1 MSLKLSIL
9 DQSPVHESDSRLRG
23 NDGAD
28 ALRHTIELAQ
38 KAEEWGYHRFWVAE
52 HHGSSGV
59 MGSSPEVLVSHLL
72 AHTSRIRVG
81 SGGVMLQHYSPYK
94 VAENFNVLASLAPGR
109 VDLGIGRGPGGLPRS
124 TAALR
129 RGVLRQAQDERDM
142 TLAEKLDELRRF
154 LHDELEPEHPLYG
167 LQASPLP
174 PQPPDLF
181 LLGTTRSSG
190 DMAAELSMPYVFAL
204 FLNNDE
210 DEMSEAVRRYQAGF
224 ERQGTPPPQPSPGG
238 RGSRVC
244 PYTMLALPIIV
255 ADTDEEAAEHAARI
269 QVVRITLDSGRT
281 LTVGSVGAGE
291 EFGKQ
296 SGEGYKITVRQAGVV
311 HGAPESVRR
320 QLLEVRQKYDAAEI
334 TAVTAIDSFEKRLR
348 SFELLGGLM
357 GKII

>member
-28 ALRHTIELAQ
+28 ALRQTIELAQ

-129 RGVLRQAQDERDM
+129 RGVLRRAQDERDM

-190 DMAAELSMPYVFAL
+190 DMAAELAMPYVFAL

-210 DEMSEAVRRYQAGF
+210 DEMAEAVSRYQGGF
-224 ERQGTPPPQPSPGG
+224 ALRQAQDGTQGDAKP
-238 RGSRVC
+238 R
-244 PYTMLALPIIV
+244 TMLALPIIV

-320 QLLEVRQKYDAAEI
+320 QLLEVRQKYDADEI
-334 TAVTAIDSFEKRLR
+334 IAVTAIDSFEKRLR

-357 GKII
+357 GKIV